1 MREKIKLTENELRN
15 IIEKTVRETL
25 TPLIEG
31 KGSYDDIEHLCD
43 EMDAYAHEIQQEYY
57 SHEKF
62 FDNKPYAEHMGLD
75 NVNMAVTY
83 SLPYALD
90 GNEDAKAQVQEDFD
104 GDYRYFSALRWILEC
119 EGFGQN
125 AMARGFSGSDPRSVM
140 WVDSCKILRN
150 LDNLANILGF
160 NTKGL
165 ADQGIALARKAR

>member
-1 MREKIKLTENELRN
+1 MKKTIKLTESEFKNFIREGVKKIVKEQMQPNTDSSN
-15 IIEKTVRETL
+15 IQK
-25 TPLIEG
+25 
-31 KGSYDDIEHLCD
+31 LCD
-43 EMDAYAHEIQQEYY
+43 EMDASANEIQQEFY

-62 FDNKPYAEHMGLD
+62 FDNKHYAEHMGLD
-75 NVNMAVTY
+75 NVHMAITY
-83 SLPYALD
+83 SLSYALN
-90 GNEDAKAQVQEDFD
+90 GNEDAKAHVQEDFD
-104 GDYRYFSALRWILEC
+104 GGYRYFSALRWILEC

-165 ADQGIALARKAR
+165 ADQGIAMARRSR